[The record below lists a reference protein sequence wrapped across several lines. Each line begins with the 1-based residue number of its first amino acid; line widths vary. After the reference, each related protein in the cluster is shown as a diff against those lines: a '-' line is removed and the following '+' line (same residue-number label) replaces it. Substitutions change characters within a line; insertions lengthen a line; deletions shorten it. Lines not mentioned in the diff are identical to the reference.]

1 LVISSTNSGHRRDGP
16 FGVGEKSALMYE
28 TPLLREWRLVFAGHW
43 PPSELKSG
51 FLLRSN
57 YRLPGWLFPFSK
69 DRFEAVALPG
79 TRCLSGWLDADLSCR
94 TSLAL
99 LTEQSEYR

>member
-1 LVISSTNSGHRRDGP
+1 MG
-16 FGVGEKSALMYE
+16 
-28 TPLLREWRLVFAGHW
+28 RLVSREKGSDARNATLERVAPGFCAGHW

-51 FLLRSN
+51 DYFLRFDC
-57 YRLPGWLFPFSK
+57 RLPGWLFPFSK
-69 DRFEAVALPG
+69 DRSGAVALPG

-99 LTEQSEYR
+99 ITEQSEYR